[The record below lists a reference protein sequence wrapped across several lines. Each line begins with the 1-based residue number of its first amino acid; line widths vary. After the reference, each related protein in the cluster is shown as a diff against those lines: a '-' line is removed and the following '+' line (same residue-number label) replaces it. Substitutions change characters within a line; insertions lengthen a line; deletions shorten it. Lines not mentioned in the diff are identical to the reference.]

1 MSDNTRSDF
10 WSEDPFNGRSLSF
23 DGTER
28 FDTLPRDETS
38 PPSAKR
44 LRTVAGAHEQ
54 AAVAEPRA
62 DHDRPDADGYDVDGG
77 EGVGGREGAEYDR
90 VDDLGVERRR
100 YYATRSDGYLADGE
114 DDSSD
119 LGRLHGCARQ
129 WRLLERGAHRGRGSP
144 DAGVVQAVVCPRRR
158 PRDREKALQRE
169 EVGRTVGLEMPGK
182 AKTSGSL
189 CRAHSAASQ
198 ASHKAR
204 QNVYVA

>member
-28 FDTLPRDETS
+28 FDTPPRDETS

-62 DHDRPDADGYDVDGG
+62 DHGLPDDDGYDVDGG

-119 LGRLHGCARQ
+119 SDASTAVHDNGDYWSEALTEDEDHRMQASYKPLYVRDDD
-129 WRLLERGAHRGRGSP
+129 LEIE
-144 DAGVVQAVVCPRRR
+144 RRR
-158 PRDREKALQRE
+158 YNEKR
-169 EVGRTVGLEMPGK
+169 
-182 AKTSGSL
+182 
-189 CRAHSAASQ
+189 
-198 ASHKAR
+198 
-204 QNVYVA
+204 